1 MNRDASGSLRWMA
14 AGYAV
19 LAFLLLPTVLVVPM
33 SFGRNP
39 YLEFP
44 PTGFTLQWYEAYFFD
59 RGWMSATWFSTRI
72 AILVA
77 VVSTC
82 IGTLASLALV
92 RGRLR
97 GRALLQLLIIS
108 PVIIPTIAI
117 AIAVFLFFARLHM
130 IGNAF
135 AFVLAHTVL
144 AVPYVVLTVSAA
156 LTRVDADLDLAAMG
170 LGASRTEAFVRVT
183 LPLSLPGVISG
194 AVFAFIISFD
204 EAVVSFFLSGV
215 HDKTLPR
222 LMFENIELRL
232 TPTIAA
238 VSTLLTVLSLVAL
251 SLVLLLGRLGRRRSD
266 IGIGTDAD

>member
-1 MNRDASGSLRWMA
+1 MSRSASGSLRWMA
-14 AGYAV
+14 VGYAV
-19 LAFLLLPTVLVVPM
+19 LAFLLLPTLLVVPM

-44 PTGFTLQWYEAYFFD
+44 PTGFTLQWYEAYFID
-59 RGWMSATWFSTRI
+59 RGWMSATLFSARI

-77 VVSTC
+77 LLSTA

-97 GRALLQLLIIS
+97 GRAGLQLLIIS
-108 PVIIPTIAI
+108 PVIIPTVAI
-117 AIAVFLFFARLHM
+117 AIAAFLFFARLQM
-130 IGNAF
+130 IGSLL

-170 LGASRTEAFVRVT
+170 LGASRAEAFVRVT
-183 LPLSLPGVISG
+183 LPLILPGVLSG

-238 VSTLLTVLSLVAL
+238 VSTLLTALSLVAL
-251 SLVLLLGRLGRRRSD
+251 SLVLLLGRLGRRKDRPID
-266 IGIGTDAD
+266 

>member
-1 MNRDASGSLRWMA
+1 VTRSTTGSLRWMA
-14 AGYAV
+14 VGYAV

-44 PTGFTLQWYEAYFFD
+44 PTGFTLQWYEAYFTD
-59 RGWMSATWFSTRI
+59 PSWMSATLFSARI
-72 AILVA
+72 ALLVA
-77 VVSTC
+77 LLATV

-97 GRALLQLLIIS
+97 GRAGLQLLIIS
-108 PVIIPTIAI
+108 PVIIPTVAI
-117 AIAVFLFFARLHM
+117 AIAVFLVFARLQM
-130 IGNAF
+130 IGSLL

-170 LGASRTEAFVRVT
+170 LGASRVEAFIRVT
-183 LPLSLPGVISG
+183 LPLILPGVVSG

-238 VSTLLTVLSLVAL
+238 VSTLLTAVSLIAL
-251 SLVLLLGRLGRRRSD
+251 SLVLLLSRLGRGRGQRC
-266 IGIGTDAD
+266 

>member
-1 MNRDASGSLRWMA
+1 MNRSASGNLRWMA
-14 AGYAV
+14 VGYAV
-19 LAFLLLPTVLVVPM
+19 LVFLLLPTLLVVPM
-33 SFGRNP
+33 SFGTQP

-44 PTGFTLQWYEAYFFD
+44 PTGFTLHWYEVYFTD
-59 RGWMSATWFSTRI
+59 RGWMGATLFSARI

-77 VVSTC
+77 LVATV

-97 GRALLQLLIIS
+97 GRAAIQLLILS

-117 AIAVFLFFARLHM
+117 AIAAFLFFARLQM
-130 IGNAF
+130 IGSLF

-144 AVPYVVLTVSAA
+144 AIPYVVLTVAAA
-156 LTRVDADLDLAAMG
+156 LTRVDPDLDLAAMG
-170 LGASRTEAFVRVT
+170 LGASRAEAFVRVT
-183 LPLSLPGVISG
+183 LPLILPGVFSG

-238 VSTLLTVLSLVAL
+238 VSTLLTALSLVGL
-251 SLVLLLGRLGRRRSD
+251 SIVLLLGRIGRR
-266 IGIGTDAD
+266 